1 MADTEQGNT
10 QTESPDL
17 DVLSIDDSNN
27 SGDDSQAFFDALD
40 KSANGIVYD
49 DEPSQSTSEEN
60 TDNKVFESPDDGNV
74 RETSNNTD
82 ADNLQDR
89 YSASSR
95 EAKRL
100 NSKLSQLEPYMPIL
114 DAMKEDPNLIT
125 HVRNYFEGGGN
136 APASMKEQLNLGED
150 FMFDGNEAF
159 DNPDSD
165 SAKVLTA
172 TIDGLVQRKLTD
184 FSRRQSTENERLN
197 SEEEFKNSHD
207 MNPDEWKEFVD
218 FAKNKKLS
226 LEDIYYLK
234 NRQQRDR
241 NIQRAAHDE
250 VSKQMQNVGN
260 KPQSLASAGST
271 PQPEASPDDS
281 VFDQLLGGE
290 DNLNRLLG

>member
-100 NSKLSQLEPYMPIL
+100 NSKLSELEPYMPIL
-114 DAMKEDPNLIT
+114 EAMKEDPNLIS
-125 HVRNYFEGGGN
+125 HVRGYFEGGGN
-136 APASMKEQLNLGED
+136 APSSMKEQLNLGED

-159 DNPDSD
+159 DNPESD
-165 SAKVLTA
+165 SAKVLNA
-172 TIDGLVQRKLTD
+172 TIDGLVQRRLTD
-184 FSRRQSTENERLN
+184 FSRRQSLDNERLN
-197 SEEEFKNSHD
+197 SEEDFKNNHK
-207 MNPDEWKEFVD
+207 MNPDEWNEFVS

-226 LEDIYYLK
+226 LDDIYYLK
-234 NRQQRDR
+234 NREKRDR
-241 NIQRAAHDE
+241 NIQRAAQDE
-250 VSKQMQNVGN
+250 VAKQMEKVGN
-260 KPQSLASAGST
+260 RPQSLSAAGST
-271 PQPEASPDDS
+271 PQPDVSPDDN

-290 DNLNRLLG
+290 EVNRLLG